1 MAEPLDPH
9 DPLEV
14 LAAVRRMEAE
24 VLELRARAR
33 RTAEPDLEGLRR
45 AIARDAAEERRR
57 TVEDLGAVIDVVAAS
72 WRSTQAQLGQVQAAL
87 ERSQAEV
94 ADLRAA
100 LLGARLEV
108 RLGGPNGRP
117 AREANGTAG
126 ATASG

>member
-1 MAEPLDPH
+1 MPDPH

-33 RTAEPDLEGLRR
+33 RGGGADLEELRR
-45 AIARDAAEERRR
+45 TLARDAAEERRR
-57 TVEDLGAVIDVVAAS
+57 AVEDLQALVEVVAAS
-72 WRSTQAQLGQVQAAL
+72 WRSTQAQLTEVRAAL
-87 ERSQAEV
+87 EASRAEV
-94 ADLRAA
+94 AGLRAA

-108 RLGGPNGRP
+108 RVGGTNGRP
-117 AREANGTAG
+117 APAADGVAG